1 MASVSLIL
9 KNPINTSLQ
18 AKSTG
23 VATNTDNNDSGAW
36 DIIYFVKVA
45 PNGKTIGSVYKLGEC
60 VSITPGIDTYTLTV
74 NVESGVQTPGAGDFI
89 FFGKN
94 NKIGTSGVV
103 GYFTEVEMKNDS
115 LSNAELFAVNS
126 EITQSSK

>member
-1 MASVSLIL
+1 MASVSLTL

-103 GYFTEVEMKNDS
+103 GGSAMLVGGTGAS
-115 LSNAELFAVNS
+115 C
-126 EITQSSK
+126 